1 MKKTIISGVALSAF
15 LTFGLTG
22 CDSSNSN
29 NIQGAELTQETDL
42 SYSSNKAGVI
52 EASTLTSYIDNW
64 KANRPENVNGRLVIF
79 QAGAT
84 SNSKFLKHNESEDVV
99 VYQIPGGGACDPSY
113 MRHDGASNIPG
124 ALLAGHYADGMINMF
139 HLDPENDYVV
149 FAVGEGSTG
158 MREIVRSWWVLV
170 YWGWNDDRLAFLN
183 GSVSYDFSA
192 TSGLSEY
199 MVDSATTPPAT
210 PSAYSVKTLATDRT
224 DLQIY
229 LKEMMDI
236 AGKDDKTGYFIADAR
251 GTKEYTGEKKSR
263 TADKNCGVNNDEQ
276 CYSPIQGHI
285 RDAVDFPYTDILVMD
300 DQVEDLNGDGTID
313 SKDSSFKFKT
323 KSELE
328 TLYAEKG
335 YEEGDKVITYCRTGR
350 KATLITL
357 TSYAVLNYPVAMYDG
372 SWIQWAQM
380 ANAEDVNGTE
390 ILPSDSPWRTDIL
403 KYSEIVSN
411 EEPSM
416 TQSAVPYDINNSAID
431 SNKVRL
437 EDKAYLGL

>member
-1 MKKTIISGVALSAF
+1 MKKITILSIVAAAVLF
-15 LTFGLTG
+15 TG
-22 CDSSNSN
+22 CGSSDSNDV
-29 NIQGAELTQETDL
+29 QGTDL

-52 EASTLTSYIDNW
+52 EASTLTSYIDDW
-64 KANRPENVNGRLVIF
+64 KANRPENANGRLVIF

-84 SNSKFLKHNESEDVV
+84 SNGKFLKHNESGDVV

-113 MRHDGASNIPG
+113 MRHDGVSNIPG
-124 ALLAGHYADGMINMF
+124 ALLSGQYADGMINMF

-170 YWGWNDDRLAFLN
+170 YWGWSNDRLAFLN
-183 GSVSYDFSA
+183 GSVSYDFSE
-192 TSGLSEY
+192 TSGLSDY
-199 MVDSATTPPAT
+199 MVDSAAMPPAIPAT
-210 PSAYSVKTLATDRT
+210 YSVKTLAADRT

-229 LKEMMDI
+229 IKEMMDI

-263 TADKNCGVNNDEQ
+263 TADENCGLNGDEQ

-300 DQVEDLNGDGTID
+300 DQVEDLNGDGVID

-323 KSELE
+323 RSELE
-328 TLYAEKG
+328 SLYAEKG
-335 YEEGDKVITYCRTGR
+335 YKEGDKVITYCRTGR

-357 TSYAVLNYPVAMYDG
+357 TSYAVLDYPVAMYDG

-380 ANAEDVNGTE
+380 ANAEDVDGNK
-390 ILPSDSPWRTDIL
+390 ILPSDSLWRTDTT
-403 KYSEIVSN
+403 KYSEIVYN
-411 EEPSM
+411 EKPSM
-416 TQSAVPYDINNSAID
+416 TQSAAPYNIDDSATD
-431 SNKVRL
+431 SNEVQL
-437 EDKAYLGL
+437 EDKAYLGF